1 MCMLK
6 HVHLS
11 PYRSSMMSHHAGGG
25 GGVGSGGRSDTLS
38 LNSTMSCSS
47 LSNQDPLS
55 SRSSSY
61 TSLNESSHN
70 LPQHPPSPMTTV
82 KIYCRCLRPDIEY
95 KTLVINYQ
103 TSCKELIMMLL
114 NKAKMKHRDP
124 KLFYLT
130 MEVGVRKSGAP
141 VRTLLVLDDDACPAE
156 LQACYPRGG
165 SRFSIQMRRG
175 GLVRVH
181 DSVLMPNSQYKSL
194 LISERTT
201 IDDLI
206 ELLLR
211 CHSNNERIERF
222 SIYEVCNI
230 PGYEHERKL
239 HPDDLPLNVQ
249 TAWKTRFDCGNMAN
263 GSTGIAA
270 VPNANMAT
278 SPQSYFSFVLKRNPD
293 NSAQM
298 ARRRL
303 PWSKSLDISTS
314 ESSSSASSTSDGS
327 ETALIPRSSSY
338 HDYENYFYI

>member
-1 MCMLK
+1 MLK

-11 PYRSSMMSHHAGGG
+11 PYRNSMMSHQGG
-25 GGVGSGGRSDTLS
+25 SRSDTLS

-61 TSLNESSHN
+61 TSLNESTQSH
-70 LPQHPPSPMTTV
+70 LPPHHPPSPMTTV

-103 TSCKELIMMLL
+103 TTCKELIILLL

-141 VRTLLVLDDDACPAE
+141 VRSLLVLDDDSCPAE
-156 LQACYPRGG
+156 LQLCYPRGG
-165 SRFSIQMRRG
+165 SRFSIGMRSG

-194 LISERTT
+194 IISERTT

-222 SIYEVCNI
+222 SIYEICTI
-230 PGYEHERKL
+230 PGYEYERKL

-249 TAWKTRFDCGNMAN
+249 VAWKNNATH
-263 GSTGIAA
+263 SAA
-270 VPNANMAT
+270 VLTGNANVTA
-278 SPQSYFSFVLKRNPD
+278 SSQSFFSFVLRRNPD

-303 PWSKSLDISTS
+303 PWSKSLDISISDSLSGSSDVS
-314 ESSSSASSTSDGS
+314 ES
-327 ETALIPRSSSY
+327 ALMPRSSSY